1 VDQPP
6 VTLRSLL
13 QRQDRPS
20 LELTLAEALQ
30 TAAENSRDF
39 QDRKEQLYFAALALT
54 RQRWEF
60 STRFDGGNVTS
71 AAGVADDTADGR
83 TTSDLSARRVL
94 ATGGLIVAS
103 FVNTFVRSF
112 TSGQGWDG
120 SSILSLTLTQPLLRG
135 FGRRV
140 TLEPLTQAERTVV
153 YEVRSFERFR
163 RELAVSVVSAYYDL
177 LTQMD
182 AVDNAKANIERVA
195 FTRARNEELQIA
207 GRMTGIQVDQ
217 AVQSYY
223 RATDRSI
230 RAVSQFETQL
240 DRFKLT
246 LGLPPTI
253 SLQLDRSE
261 LDRLRAMGVTPV
273 ELEEDQALR
282 LALTRRLDLRNTVDQ
297 VEDSRRRI
305 VVAEDALRMGLD
317 FSAGVDVPTEP
328 DKPLKF
334 DWDNVQWNAG
344 IALDLGLE
352 RLPERNAYRTALISL
367 QAQIRRLE
375 EHEDQIKQSV
385 RQSLRRMKESLEAFK
400 IQVNAR
406 LVAERRVESAQMALE
421 AGLASAQTRDILE
434 AQDSLIT
441 AQNSETSALV
451 DHVITKLEL
460 FRDLEA
466 LTLGPAGLLYDPS
479 LTIPE
484 AVGIE
489 KR

>member
-1 VDQPP
+1 
-6 VTLRSLL
+6 
-13 QRQDRPS
+13 
-20 LELTLAEALQ
+20 
-30 TAAENSRDF
+30 
-39 QDRKEQLYFAALALT
+39 
-54 RQRWEF
+54 
-60 STRFDGGNVTS
+60 
-71 AAGVADDTADGR
+71 
-83 TTSDLSARRVL
+83 
-94 ATGGLIVAS
+94 
-103 FVNTFVRSF
+103 
-112 TSGQGWDG
+112 
-120 SSILSLTLTQPLLRG
+120 
-135 FGRRV
+135 
-140 TLEPLTQAERTVV
+140 
-153 YEVRSFERFR
+153 
-163 RELAVSVVSAYYDL
+163 
-177 LTQMD
+177 
-182 AVDNAKANIERVA
+182 
-195 FTRARNEELQIA
+195 
-207 GRMTGIQVDQ
+207 VDQ

-253 SLQLDRSE
+253 RLQLDRSE

-367 QAQIRRLE
+367 QAQVRRLE